1 MEKTA
6 HGGNVHD
13 ETLTRPVRLHLTGGY
28 GFEGKPARNDIV
40 EGDHARTSELERLL
54 QAEAAQVEHAGMDD
68 ASPAPIA
75 VPAGIR
81 ALAVRTDGERI
92 ALVSERKSSARC
104 ILTGQRQQTRRT
116 GDVEH
121 IRRPLIRTRLE
132 GLGSHRLEIRCTFVN
147 IRRKRDHA
155 LGAILNA
162 KQAREIKF
170 TVEHVAVIDM
180 HQRYAIH
187 LIAASTQKIVLKRHV
202 MIIDIVNARGRLH
215 FHQVQTIRLDTQNVD
230 HAHIA
235 LVAKSR
241 LADDASPIRKERA
254 RTSGHPLEIT
264 RIKRNLDERPEIT
277 HGKIAHVIAR
287 LENRLVQNGI
297 VELLGHMRIHPK
309 HFGTLNPARVPGFR
323 QVHERASPSIR
334 QRRDNERTVIAG
346 IAPRRNVFVRPPMA
360 NLDVLFLVAS
370 TTQPTPSTLVLDK
383 LSAIAVD
390 KGVQP
395 VIVCTKS
402 DLAEAEFLRSA
413 YEKSTL
419 PFIRID
425 YATGE
430 GLDDIKHWINGRL
443 CAFCGNSGVGKSTLL
458 NALLPDVE
466 RQTAAISQKLGRG
479 RHTTREVTIFEAFG
493 GRIADTPGFAS
504 LEASR
509 AGFIPKEGLEHAFP
523 EFGPYLGACQF
534 TGCSHRSEKGCAV
547 RAALAEG
554 KLSQTRYDSYCAMYD
569 EVKDVKEWQY
579 PLSR

>member
-1 MEKTA
+1 MTGYITKGI
-6 HGGNVHD
+6 GGFYYV
-13 ETLTRPVRLHLTGGY
+13 
-28 GFEGKPARNDIV
+28 K
-40 EGDHARTSELERLL
+40 TSE
-54 QAEAAQVEHAGMDD
+54 
-68 ASPAPIA
+68 
-75 VPAGIR
+75 
-81 ALAVRTDGERI
+81 
-92 ALVSERKSSARC
+92 
-104 ILTGQRQQTRRT
+104 
-116 GDVEH
+116 
-121 IRRPLIRTRLE
+121 
-132 GLGSHRLEIRCTFVN
+132 
-147 IRRKRDHA
+147 
-155 LGAILNA
+155 
-162 KQAREIKF
+162 
-170 TVEHVAVIDM
+170 
-180 HQRYAIH
+180 
-187 LIAASTQKIVLKRHV
+187 
-202 MIIDIVNARGRLH
+202 
-215 FHQVQTIRLDTQNVD
+215 
-230 HAHIA
+230 
-235 LVAKSR
+235 
-241 LADDASPIRKERA
+241 
-254 RTSGHPLEIT
+254 
-264 RIKRNLDERPEIT
+264 
-277 HGKIAHVIAR
+277 
-287 LENRLVQNGI
+287 GI
-297 VELLGHMRIHPK
+297 VECKPRGIFRKQKITPVA
-309 HFGTLNPARVPGFR
+309 GDVVTLETENGA
-323 QVHERASPSIR
+323 A
-334 QRRDNERTVIAG
+334 VIA
-346 IAPRRNVFVRPPMA
+346 
-360 NLDVLFLVAS
+360 
-370 TTQPTPSTLVLDK
+370 
-383 LSAIAVD
+383 AIAVD

-430 GLDDIKHWINGRL
+430 GLDDIRHWINGRL

-509 AGFIPKEGLEHAFP
+509 AGFIPKEALEHAFP